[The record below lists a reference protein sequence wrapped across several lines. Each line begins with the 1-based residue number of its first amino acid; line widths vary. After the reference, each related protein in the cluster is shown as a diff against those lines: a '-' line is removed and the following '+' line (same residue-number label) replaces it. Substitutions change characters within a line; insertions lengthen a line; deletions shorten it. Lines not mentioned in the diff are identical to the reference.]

1 MGIIERKERE
11 KLELKTLILETA
23 TQMFLE
29 DGFEK
34 TSIRNI
40 ADKIEYSPAT
50 IYLHYKD
57 KDELFFDVHE
67 KGFVLLFEKMQLL
80 FEIKNPLE
88 RLHHMGEVYL
98 SFAFENPE
106 FYDLMFIMQAPMECL
121 SKNNETEWDCGMKNF
136 NILHQTVVECM
147 EQGLIK
153 SDDADVATMSIFSFV
168 HGLVSLAI
176 RNRFMMYDKDALP
189 QLFKRSIENMLGLMT
204 A

>member
-11 KLELKTLILETA
+11 KQGLKMLILETA

-34 TSIRNI
+34 TSLRKI
-40 ADKIEYSPAT
+40 AEKIEYSPAT

-67 KGFVLLFEKMQLL
+67 KGFGLLFEKMQLL

-98 SFAFENPE
+98 SFAFENPG
-106 FYDLMFIMQAPMECL
+106 FYDLMFIMQAPMEWL
-121 SKNNETEWDCGMKNF
+121 SKKNEIEWNCGKKNF
-136 NILHQTVVECM
+136 NMLHQTVVECM
-147 EQGLIK
+147 ELRLIK
-153 SDDADVATMSIFSFV
+153 SDDANVTSMSIFSFV
-168 HGLVSLAI
+168 HGMVSLAI
-176 RNRFMMYDKDALP
+176 RDRFMMYEKSTLP
-189 QLFKRSIENMLGLMT
+189 QLFKKSIQSMLHLMT